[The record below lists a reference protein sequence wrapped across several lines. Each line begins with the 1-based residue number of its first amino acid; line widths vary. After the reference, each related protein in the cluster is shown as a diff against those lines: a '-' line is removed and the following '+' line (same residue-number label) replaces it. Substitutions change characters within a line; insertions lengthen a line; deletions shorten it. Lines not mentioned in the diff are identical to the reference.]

1 MISDFIYS
9 VDWANHKVA
18 VCGHKDPDIKEIEI
32 PETIDVNGESWP
44 VAVVDLSENK
54 KLQKVVIPATV
65 EAIAGKGFAGLKQL
79 KSLTIHGKNC
89 YIGLDAFKDC
99 NKLAD
104 VTMPAACL
112 RFLNAFEDTPYYES
126 TKKQQPLTDS
136 QNTSSEP
143 EAIIENN
150 VLLTVTNAVDYVV
163 PEGVTCVKEGA
174 FVLSPNLQS
183 VTLPESI
190 EQMNGAFK
198 DCRKLEK
205 VTFPARVKDGMKL
218 VGTFKGCISLR
229 ELNLPEGIV
238 SIINLCSGDVSLERV
253 HLPSTL
259 KMENLEYHD
268 ESTQNFK
275 DCDNLTEINIPK
287 GIKSLKYAF
296 CKKEKLQFVTIADGV
311 KNLSV
316 AFDGCSALKEIVL
329 PDSIK
334 EMDWAFNGCSAL
346 ENVNIPLN
354 VKELCC
360 TFQGCT
366 SLKTC
371 VIPEGVESLDGSF
384 DGCSSLENV
393 KIPDTVT
400 SIEGAF
406 KNCINLKTIKIP
418 KNVVSSLDSF
428 IGCSALENIEEEGQ
442 KLSGSDIKD
451 TPYYKKYLETV
462 DGAVYYKDQLM
473 KAPEAA
479 VEFSPREGTC
489 FITKEAFKGCNE
501 LKKLDLPA
509 SVKKIEAEYGYKVVT
524 CFDYCQALKE
534 IIIRGYLLTEK
545 SKWHID
551 SGNDFRHLNL
561 RGPKALTK
569 VICLSTCP
577 IAIYTKAA
585 TTIFV
590 PEESIEGYKQAISE
604 GEKATGVV
612 GKYKAIKPLTA
623 IKGGHFVP
631 FTPSL
636 EK

>member
-1 MISDFIYS
+1 MISDFIYA

-79 KSLTIHGKNC
+79 ESLTIHGKNC
-89 YIGLDAFKDC
+89 DIGLDAFKDC
-99 NKLAD
+99 KKLAD

-136 QNTSSEP
+136 QNASSEP

-190 EQMNGAFK
+190 EQMDGAFK
-198 DCRKLEK
+198 DCQKLEK

-218 VGTFKGCISLR
+218 VGTFRGCISLR

-259 KMENLEYHD
+259 KMEMLEYLD
-268 ESTQNFK
+268 ESKENFK

-287 GIKSLKYAF
+287 GIKSLEYAF
-296 CKKEKLQFVTIADGV
+296 WGKEKLQCVTIADGV
-311 KNLSV
+311 ENLEH
-316 AFDGCSALKEIVL
+316 AFEGCSALKEIVL

-334 EMDWAFNGCSAL
+334 NMNSAFKGCSAL
-346 ENVNIPLN
+346 EKVNIPLN
-354 VKELCC
+354 VKELSY
-360 TFQGCT
+360 TFEDCT
-366 SLKTC
+366 SLKTII
-371 VIPEGVESLDGSF
+371 IPEGVESMNKSF
-384 DGCSSLENV
+384 SGCSSLENV

-400 SIEGAF
+400 RIEGAF
-406 KNCINLKTIKIP
+406 RYCTNLKTIKIP
-418 KNVVSSLDSF
+418 KNVNSWDSF

-442 KLSGSDIKD
+442 KLNGSDIKD

-462 DGAVYYKDQLM
+462 GGAVYYKDQLM

-489 FITKEAFKGCNE
+489 LITEEAFKGCNE

-509 SVKKIEAEYGYKVVT
+509 SVKKIQPKYSYKRNN
-524 CFDYCQALKE
+524 CFDNCQALKE

-545 SKWHID
+545 GECDID

-569 VICLSTCP
+569 VICLSTSP